1 MGTTADIYDERGEE
15 LASCETQFRSLG
27 GRQEFEGVIETVHVR
42 NDSVLVKEALATP
55 GEGRVLVVDCEGS
68 LESALMGDVLARSA
82 SENGWSG
89 VIVNGA
95 VRDSERL
102 GGVELGVK
110 ALGTNPRRSHQ
121 HGTGTRGQAVIFGGV
136 VFEHGGY
143 VYADADGIL
152 VRRP

>member
-27 GRQEFEGVIETVHVR
+27 GRQEFE
-42 NDSVLVKEALATP
+42 
-55 GEGRVLVVDCEGS
+55 
-68 LESALMGDVLARSA
+68 
-82 SENGWSG
+82 G